1 MYFSN
6 SIFPSDLK
14 VADVTPT
21 FKKRLNTS
29 RDNYRSISILLDI
42 SKRSLYNQIQTDFNE
57 ILSKY
62 KCGFCKGFS
71 AQHCLVNIME
81 KWYISIHHRNMQSLA
96 TEMLNVK
103 NNIAPE
109 IMKEALLLKRVLT
122 TFVITI
128 QLREGE

>member
-1 MYFSN
+1 
-6 SIFPSDLK
+6 
-14 VADVTPT
+14 
-21 FKKRLNTS
+21 
-29 RDNYRSISILLDI
+29 
-42 SKRSLYNQIQTDFNE
+42 
-57 ILSKY
+57 
-62 KCGFCKGFS
+62 
-71 AQHCLVNIME
+71 ME